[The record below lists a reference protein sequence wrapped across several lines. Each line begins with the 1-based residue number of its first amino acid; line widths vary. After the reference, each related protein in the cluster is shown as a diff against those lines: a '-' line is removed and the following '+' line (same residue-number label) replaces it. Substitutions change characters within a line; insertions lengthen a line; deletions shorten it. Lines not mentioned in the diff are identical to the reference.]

1 MVDENFK
8 ILKRNFGDLT
18 MQLVKKFKLLG
29 MNITIMEDRKT
40 EVEMKYRIDEVL
52 DFFGE

>member
-1 MVDENFK
+1 MVDEIFK